1 MLSLFLK
8 SFLPLKSLFHF
19 ISRVLCGVLWN
30 RLLHH
35 NQIKEKFMESHCYD
49 GDKHIPNICP
59 VQETDTF
66 CVAFFVLTDLTQ
78 SPEEWMA
85 CLERK
90 EMKVSQQPQHF
101 AQGRKVLRLAREYYS
116 KGWLYEP
123 DWIADKMSD
132 SGLPLRWELC
142 ADRIFKIGVS
152 FWFSFMSSSLVRP
165 RLM

>member
-1 MLSLFLK
+1 
-8 SFLPLKSLFHF
+8 
-19 ISRVLCGVLWN
+19 
-30 RLLHH
+30 
-35 NQIKEKFMESHCYD
+35 MESPLYD
-49 GDKHIPNICP
+49 GDNDIPSMCP
-59 VQETDTF
+59 VQETDVF

-101 AQGRKVLRLAREYYS
+101 AQGRKFLRLARECYS

-123 DWIADKMSD
+123 DWIADKLSE
-132 SGLPLRWELC
+132 SGLPVRLELRV
-142 ADRIFKIGVS
+142 DRIFKIGVS
-152 FWFSFMSSSLVRP
+152 FWFSFMSSSLVHP